1 MQYVAKGW
9 TVVGRQARRWMPS
22 LEVTSRGDGHA
33 SRATTRERQSNQAVR
48 RQAIGFIREA
58 QTGVCS
64 FVHQVDV
71 ERQAPLRRGFV
82 VSYVPTMTPKGARAA
97 DVVIEDER
105 AADLDG
111 R

>member
-1 MQYVAKGW
+1 MQ
-9 TVVGRQARRWMPS
+9 TEQQ
-22 LEVTSRGDGHA
+22 
-33 SRATTRERQSNQAVR
+33 RERGKVIRWFADRNF
-48 RQAIGFIREA
+48 GFIRES

-71 ERQAPLRRGFV
+71 EGQTPLRRGFV
-82 VSYVPTMTPKGARAA
+82 VSYVPTMTPKGTRAA

>member
-1 MQYVAKGW
+1 MQAEQQRESGKVIKRFAD
-9 TVVGRQARRWMPS
+9 RRSDSFGSPK
-22 LEVTSRGDGHA
+22 RGC
-33 SRATTRERQSNQAVR
+33 V
-48 RQAIGFIREA
+48 
-58 QTGVCS
+58 S

-82 VSYVPTMTPKGARAA
+82 VLYVPTMTPKGARAA